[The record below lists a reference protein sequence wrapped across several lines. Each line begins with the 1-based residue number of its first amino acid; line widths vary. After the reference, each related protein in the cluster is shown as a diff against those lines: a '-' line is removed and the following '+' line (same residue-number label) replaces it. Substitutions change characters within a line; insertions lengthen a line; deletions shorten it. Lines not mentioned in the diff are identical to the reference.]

1 MRASWLATRYFD
13 IDHFCGACYKFAT
26 MISLWTLSKGI
37 LVAVLLALPI
47 CLVGIAWID
56 YDVPG
61 AWPDLIGPSETWRV
75 EGAAALECAYRPG
88 AVVGSHGSSPWTIWP
103 GPLCRQ

>member
-1 MRASWLATRYFD
+1 MT
-13 IDHFCGACYKFAT
+13 
-26 MISLWTLSKGI
+26 LWNLLKDI
-37 LVAVLLALPI
+37 LVAVLLALLI
-47 CLVGIAWID
+47 SFVGIAWID

-75 EGAAALECAYRPG
+75 EGVDTLQCTYRPG
-88 AVVGSHGSSPWTIWP
+88 WVLGSQKTGPWAIWP

>member
-1 MRASWLATRYFD
+1 MA
-13 IDHFCGACYKFAT
+13 
-26 MISLWTLSKGI
+26 LWNLLKDI
-37 LVAVLLALPI
+37 LVAVLLALLI
-47 CLVGIAWID
+47 STVGIAWID

-61 AWPDLIGPSETWRV
+61 AWPDLIGPSWRV
-75 EGAAALECAYRPG
+75 EVVAALECAYRPG